1 MGHCRRGLGRR
12 PFQRAECHL
21 RVQPGIPPATAAAV
35 VHARTPADG
44 GRRASGLRD
53 RWPAGVRREGAP
65 GPGAQSP
72 SAGPP
77 APATVTLTHTLSLSF
92 SVSLCLSLCLS
103 VSLLSLCLSV
113 SLCLLSL
120 SLSLS
125 LLSLSLSLCFSVSLS
140 LLYLSVTLSPL
151 SLSISPSLPLSP
163 SLSLSLSASLSLLY
177 RRDGRSRPEGPRARD
192 PRATSAAGRA
202 TSSRPGRATGS
213 LAPDRVAFR
222 GRLNADSLGRDWLQ
236 AGEGLRPNSPRQVSA
251 PFEFART
258 PARQRDLKYLR
269 FHCQTSCKPL
279 GEHPLTVRPAGSA
292 DRRRPAASR
301 APSHSESLRVARRP
315 PRGASGGGAA
325 RRQTLKA
332 VLARWMR

>member
-1 MGHCRRGLGRR
+1 M
-12 PFQRAECHL
+12 
-21 RVQPGIPPATAAAV
+21 PPARSAWAP
-35 VHARTPADG
+35 ARHG
-44 GRRASGLRD
+44 GSGRSRPHTRRRRA
-53 RWPAGVRREGAP
+53 AGFRAARPVACGGTTRGGA
-65 GPGAQSP
+65 GPGRPVAERGASR
-72 SAGPP
+72 SSDGH
-77 APATVTLTHTLSLSF
+77 THTHTLSLF
-92 SVSLCLSLCLS
+92 LCLALS
-103 VSLLSLCLSV
+103 VSLSVCLSP
-113 SLCLLSL
+113 L